1 MWIAN
6 GMALGILHPKPLTP
20 FHFVIAP
27 RRHVRVFYDLDVQEQ
42 GDIWLIIRELQKR
55 LADVVEL
62 TGVDIGFE
70 DGQSDDDHAHVH
82 VVPRT
87 PGRLVKLPLGVEWV
101 AW

>member
-1 MWIAN
+1 
-6 GMALGILHPKPLTP
+6 MALGVLHPEPLTA

-27 RRHVRVFYDLDVQEQ
+27 KRHVRAFYDLDVQEQ

-62 TGVDIGFE
+62 AGVDIGFE
-70 DGQSDDDHAHVH
+70 DGQSDEDHARVH

-87 PGRLVKLPLGVEWV
+87 SGSMVKLPPGVEWV
-101 AW
+101 AG